1 MREKEKSERGRKENR
16 SKENRSKEKGRKEKT
31 KLQEK
36 RSKGNA
42 RKIQRYVFIRGKKEK
57 DCSFALEEE

>member
-1 MREKEKSERGRKENR
+1 MRKKEKNERGRKENR
-16 SKENRSKEKGRKEKT
+16 SKEKGSKEKT
-31 KLQEK
+31 KLQGK